1 MTMTTSATPADT
13 PAPTAA
19 PSRAGF
25 TPTDLGLVLMAVIW
39 GANFSAVKVGARMF
53 QPLAF
58 NSTRIV
64 LGTLAMFATAAAIG
78 GRWPTRREGWA
89 LVGLGALGNGF
100 YQICFVEAVSRT
112 PVANVAIV
120 LASTPVW
127 LALIGQLRGTD
138 RIPTRGWVGIAIS
151 VAGIAMVVF
160 GDPASW
166 RGQHSFTGD
175 LLAIG
180 CVACWVVYTISLRP
194 LIHAAEPLHIH
205 ALTMLGGSVPISLV
219 AIPQLRVTPWAEIPA
234 SGWAILFYGSF
245 AAIGFAYVL
254 WYRGLKVLGP
264 TRTAMYANLQPVVA
278 LVVAVIVLREIPS
291 ALQVGGAACTVAGV
305 ALTRS

>member
-1 MTMTTSATPADT
+1 MTTSVTPAGA
-13 PAPTAA
+13 PAPTAD
-19 PSRAGF
+19 RARADF
-25 TPTDLGLVLMAVIW
+25 TPTDLGLVVMAVIW

-78 GRWPTRREGWA
+78 GRWPARRETWA
-89 LVGLGALGNGF
+89 LIGLGALGNGI
-100 YQICFVEAVSRT
+100 YQISFIEAVSRT
-112 PVANVAIV
+112 QVANVAIV

-127 LALIGQLRGTD
+127 LALIGQVRGTD
-138 RIPTRGWVGIAIS
+138 RIPARGWAGIAIS
-151 VAGIAMVVF
+151 VAGIGMVVF
-160 GDPASW
+160 GGAASEG
-166 RGQHSFTGD
+166 RHSFTGD
-175 LLAIG
+175 LLSLA
-180 CVACWVVYTISLRP
+180 CVAIWVVYTISLRP

-205 ALTMLGGSVPISLV
+205 ALTMLGGAVPISLV
-219 AIPQLRVTPWAEIPA
+219 ALPQLAVTPWAAIPLT
-234 SGWAILFYGSF
+234 GWAVLFYGSF

-278 LVVAVIVLREIPS
+278 LIVAAVVLHEIPS

-305 ALTRS
+305 LLTRS